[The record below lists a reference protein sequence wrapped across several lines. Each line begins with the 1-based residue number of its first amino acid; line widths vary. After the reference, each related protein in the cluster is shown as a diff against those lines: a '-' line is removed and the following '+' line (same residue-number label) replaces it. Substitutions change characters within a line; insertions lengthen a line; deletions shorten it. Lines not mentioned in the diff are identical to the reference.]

1 MPDRSS
7 RATILGIA
15 ATLAGQVSGNLG
27 AAFAKQ
33 LFPLVGAGGATL
45 LRVTLA
51 ALVLMAWRRPWHRPV
66 PRALWAALAGYGAIL
81 GVMNV
86 LIYQAFAHIPIGIA
100 VGVEVMGP
108 LAIVLATSRRPR
120 DFLWLACAVSGLAL
134 LLPSHPE
141 KILAGQTLDPRGL
154 LLAAGAAVCWA
165 SYIVAGRRVAAALG
179 TDAVAWGMVVAAVI
193 VVPPLL
199 VLTGTPSLASPQAL
213 GMGLAIAVL
222 SSALPY
228 GLEIGAMRRLPASLF
243 GMLLSAAPAVAALT
257 GWVLLGER
265 LTPDQCLAI
274 GLIVLAC
281 AGTAATSARPAP
293 PQAASSSG
301 TKSG

>member
-1 MPDRSS
+1 
-7 RATILGIA
+7 
-15 ATLAGQVSGNLG
+15 
-27 AAFAKQ
+27 
-33 LFPLVGAGGATL
+33 
-45 LRVTLA
+45 VTLA

-81 GVMNV
+81 GIMNV

-108 LAIVLATSRRPR
+108 LAIVLAASRRPR

-134 LLPSHPE
+134 LLPIPGSGRANARSARAAARRRCGRV
-141 KILAGQTLDPRGL
+141 LGQLYRCRAAGGCGAGHRCRGL
-154 LLAAGAAVCWA
+154 GHGRGRRDRGAATA
-165 SYIVAGRRVAAALG
+165 RADRHTVA
-179 TDAVAWGMVVAAVI
+179 
-193 VVPPLL
+193 
-199 VLTGTPSLASPQAL
+199 ASPQAL

-228 GLEIGAMRRLPASLF
+228 GLEIEAMRRLPASLF

-281 AGTAATSARPAP
+281 AGTAATSAGRRRVRPLLPAARNRDRTWARGWTSRAP
-293 PQAASSSG
+293 WPPPR
-301 TKSG
+301 

>member
-7 RATILGIA
+7 RATFVGIA

-33 LFPLVGAGGATL
+33 LFPLVGAGGTTL
-45 LRVTLA
+45 LRVALA

-66 PRALWAALAGYGAIL
+66 PRALWAGLAGYGATL
-81 GVMNV
+81 GIMNV
-86 LIYQAFAHIPIGIA
+86 LIYQAFSYIPIGIA

-108 LAIVLATSRRPR
+108 LAIVLAASRRPR

-134 LLPSHPE
+134 LLPWHPE
-141 KILAGQTLDPRGL
+141 KVLAGQTLDPRGL
-154 LLAAGAAVCWA
+154 LLAAGAALCWA

-179 TDAVAWGMVVAAVI
+179 TDAVAWGMVVSAAI

-199 VLTGTPSLASPQAL
+199 VLDGTPALASPHAL

-228 GLEIGAMRRLPASLF
+228 ALEIGAMRRLPASLF

-257 GWVLLGER
+257 GWLLLGER
-265 LTPDQCLAI
+265 LTLGQCLAI

-281 AGTAATSARPAP
+281 AGTAATSARR
-293 PQAASSSG
+293 QAASSSG

>member
-1 MPDRSS
+1 M
-7 RATILGIA
+7 A
-15 ATLAGQVSGNLG
+15 
-27 AAFAKQ
+27 
-33 LFPLVGAGGATL
+33 
-45 LRVTLA
+45 LA

-81 GVMNV
+81 GIMNV

-108 LAIVLATSRRPR
+108 LAIVLAASRRPR

-134 LLPSHPE
+134 LLPWHPE
-141 KILAGQTLDPRGL
+141 KVLAEKVLAGQTLDPRGL
-154 LLAAGAAVCWA
+154 LLAGGAAVCWA

-199 VLTGTPSLASPQAL
+199 VLTGSPALASPQAL

-228 GLEIGAMRRLPASLF
+228 GLEIGAMRRLSASLF

-257 GWVLLGER
+257 GWALLGER

-293 PQAASSSG
+293 RQAASSSG